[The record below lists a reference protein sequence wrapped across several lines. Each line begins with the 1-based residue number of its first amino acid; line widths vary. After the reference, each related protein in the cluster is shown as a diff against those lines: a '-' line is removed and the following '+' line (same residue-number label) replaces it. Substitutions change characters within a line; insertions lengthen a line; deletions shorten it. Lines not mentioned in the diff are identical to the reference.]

1 MKFNVQEQQQN
12 IHFYPVLS
20 DAWMIVKTNQL
31 VPWKLYKKTNDDYE
45 YVTEHQTLNDVCDA
59 GKLLR

>member
-31 VPWKLYKKTNDDYE
+31 VPWKLYKKINDDYE
-45 YVTEHQTLNDVCDA
+45 YVSEHQTLNDVCDA

>member
-31 VPWKLYKKTNDDYE
+31 VPWKLYKKINDDYE